1 MVSEFIYEPMCTLW
15 LSAFTHTPLQLRLL
29 SHQFSRSS
37 SFCSSLVPSPL
48 PPFLQS
54 VSKTHNS
61 GVWAACEWGLLRWS
75 NSEMVPNGFA
85 AESGC
90 NIAARFDWAVIDPEE
105 GSISQKYLWSISLPV
120 YPSFAFSQ
128 TLQINILLIRFALSA
143 SIPAVCC
150 VVKCREIYWM
160 CICYS
165 VFSLGAFCTAE
176 CFSGVVF
183 YLSQLSFGVIVLV
196 LAY

>member
-1 MVSEFIYEPMCTLW
+1 MAGVHSGGQYLSLKSCILTGISSTNCHMFLCLLQHRRMFTDWPLFSGHSIQATAHLLLFSHSQMVSEFIYEPMCTLW

-37 SFCSSLVPSPL
+37 SFCSSLVSSPL

-54 VSKTHNS
+54 ISKTHNN

-75 NSEMVPNGFA
+75 NSEMVSNGFA

-105 GSISQKYLWSISLPV
+105 GSIRWKYLWSISLSV
-120 YPSFAFSQ
+120 YPSFAFS
-128 TLQINILLIRFALSA
+128 
-143 SIPAVCC
+143 
-150 VVKCREIYWM
+150 
-160 CICYS
+160 
-165 VFSLGAFCTAE
+165 
-176 CFSGVVF
+176 
-183 YLSQLSFGVIVLV
+183 
-196 LAY
+196 